1 MKTPG
6 KVRLIVILVTVVAV
20 VFAAG
25 SMPWPKHAAPAH
37 MATVHADGGCSL
49 ASLSGPYAVSRQG
62 TLVASVLG
70 LPAPAPWSEVA
81 LGTFNGAGAFT
92 FTANV
97 NIGGVAIGGGGTGT
111 YTVNSDC
118 TGTIT
123 VHPNPPFNTIVVTEA
138 IVVIRGGQEY
148 VATDTDSFTV
158 VQGRGERLATEQ

>member
-1 MKTPG
+1 MKRAMIALSVLAAIATLVAWGPAVKHAVATP
-6 KVRLIVILVTVVAV
+6 TVV
-20 VFAAG
+20 
-25 SMPWPKHAAPAH
+25 HAQNGNG
-37 MATVHADGGCSL
+37 DCSL

-70 LPAPAPWSEVA
+70 LPAPAPWGEVA
-81 LGTFNGAGAFT
+81 LGTFNGAGAFS

-97 NIGGVAIGGGGTGT
+97 NIGGVAISGGGTGT
-111 YTVNSDC
+111 YTVNTDC

-123 VHPNPPFNTIVVTEA
+123 VHLNPPFNTIVVTEA

-158 VQGRGERLATEQ
+158 VQGRAERLSSEQ